1 VIRGFLAGVAW
12 GGVVAGMGL
21 AVISQVVP
29 DPVVAP
35 VAGADVTAP
44 QPAEVSGTTASPAAS
59 PVVTG
64 PAPDASQPVPAAPAD
79 PAPAVP
85 ASGGGAVAAPPD
97 PAVLPDPATL
107 PADAP
112 TGPVAL
118 VPDVVA
124 VAEPPVAPAVAPPL
138 AGPDLPALTTGADP
152 APATAASPEFAPVS
166 GPSPDPALGSATDLP
181 PAAPE
186 EALLMPA
193 PAPAAEP
200 APALIVPDLGQGPVA
215 PPVPSV
221 SLPRPDAAPDLP
233 IARPVPLPETTP
245 PETAAPDNA
254 PDIATAKAALPD
266 STLPSPDDA
275 EGESNAAVALPDA
288 QDPRLPEPG
297 FEPQDPAAPPTPARR
312 LVPDPGLPEA
322 EGVTVG
328 RLPRIEAD
336 ADPDSRASGAA
347 PVLDDPL
354 AIVPAEDLPPLR
366 RFARPFENPDGKP
379 LFSILLRD
387 TGEAGLDR
395 AALAEIAF
403 PVTFVIDPLAP
414 GAAEAAEVY
423 RSAGQEILM
432 LATGIPAGATPADL
446 EQSFQSMGGV
456 LAQAVGVM
464 DQPSGGFQGNRPL
477 AAQVVPILAAQGR
490 GIVTFDAGLNAA
502 DQEARRAALP
512 AAMIFRRLDAEAEE
526 APVIRRYLDRAAFKA
541 AQEGRVV
548 VLGDTRPETV
558 AALLEWAVE
567 GRAASVALAPVTAVM
582 TVP

>member
-1 VIRGFLAGVAW
+1 MIRGFLAGVVW

-21 AVISQVVP
+21 AVISQVAP
-29 DPVVAP
+29 DPFAVP

-44 QPAEVSGTTASPAAS
+44 QASEAAKAPATPAQ
-59 PVVTG
+59 TG
-64 PAPDASQPVPAAPAD
+64 PAPEAAMPE
-79 PAPAVP
+79 PAVP
-85 ASGGGAVAAPPD
+85 APDAQTTGVPSATPAP
-97 PAVLPDPATL
+97 VPATL
-107 PADAP
+107 PADATASP
-112 TGPVAL
+112 PV
-118 VPDVVA
+118 VGQSDVVA
-124 VAEPPVAPAVAPPL
+124 VAEPPAAPAVAPPL
-138 AGPDLPALTTGADP
+138 GGPDLPALTTGSDP
-152 APATAASPEFAPVS
+152 APKETAPDVAPVS
-166 GPSPDPALGSATDLP
+166 GPSPDPAVGAVLDPP

-186 EALLMPA
+186 EPLLMPA

-200 APALIVPDLGQGPVA
+200 APALIAPDPGQGGVGPA
-215 PPVPSV
+215 VPSV
-221 SLPRPDAAPDLP
+221 SLPRPDTAPDLP
-233 IARPVPLPETTP
+233 IARPLPQP
-245 PETAAPDNA
+245 DPAAPETAAPQ
-254 PDIATAKAALPD
+254 ATAEAVVPESIPQTPD
-266 STLPSPDDA
+266 STERAGD
-275 EGESNAAVALPDA
+275 AAVALPDA
-288 QDPRLPEPG
+288 PEPAFPDPG
-297 FEPQDPAAPPTPARR
+297 AEPEEPAAPLAPVPRLTPDA
-312 LVPDPGLPEA
+312 GLPAA

-328 RLPRIEAD
+328 RLPRIGAD
-336 ADPDSRASGAA
+336 EGSTA
-347 PVLDDPL
+347 PVEDDPL
-354 AIVPAEDLPPLR
+354 VIVPDDDLPPLR
-366 RFARPFENPDGKP
+366 RFARPFENPDDKP

-387 TGEAGLDR
+387 TGEAELDR

-414 GAAEAAEVY
+414 GASEAAQVY
-423 RSAGQEILM
+423 RGAGQEVLM

-456 LAQAVGVM
+456 LPEAVGVM
-464 DQPSGGFQGNRPL
+464 DQPGAGFQGNRPL

-512 AAMIFRRLDAEAEE
+512 SAMIFRRLDAEGEE